1 MNHNNEEGKE
11 LRVDKLKEKLSLGSE
26 RKRSLT
32 KCSTLLKQRSRV
44 LVIRHAIT
52 LEKALYKRAVIT
64 CGIKGK

>member
-1 MNHNNEEGKE
+1 MNHNEEGKE

>member
-32 KCSTLLKQRSRV
+32 KCSTLLKQQSRV